1 MEYPEIDAY
10 ASLDSPIHWFDPRAK
25 LVSFTFL
32 IFSFVFVNDIR
43 MAFLGF
49 LLSFLILLIS
59 RLPLEFAFKRI
70 RMVFFFLFPLLL
82 VMPFTVDGK
91 ELFNIEGISF
101 TMDGLIFASL
111 VITRALAAVTLALTM
126 LATTRF
132 DITMKALYSLK
143 IPGILVQMLMFTYRY
158 IFVITDEFSR
168 MWESM
173 ECKGFSLKANYHGLS
188 IFGNM
193 LGMIIIKS
201 YDRTRRV
208 YESMVSKGYDGKP
221 GTLINLKMGAKDYV
235 LSTCM
240 VGIAI
245 LVHIYQF
252 IFLIKL

>member
-10 ASLDSPIHWFDPRAK
+10 SSMDSPIHRFDPRAK
-25 LVSFTFL
+25 IVSFTFL
-32 IFSFVFVNDIR
+32 IFSLVFVNDIR
-43 MAFLGF
+43 VAFSGLVF
-49 LLSFLILLIS
+49 SFFILLVS
-59 RLPLEFAFKRI
+59 RLPPGFALKRI

-82 VMPFTVDGK
+82 VMPLTVEGR
-91 ELFNIEGISF
+91 EIANISGISV
-101 TMDGLIFASL
+101 TLDGLIFASL
-111 VITRALAAVTLALTM
+111 IIMRALAAVTLALTM

-132 DITMKALYSLK
+132 DMTMKTLYALK
-143 IPGILVQMLMFTYRY
+143 IPGTLVQMLMFTYRY

-208 YESMVSKGYDGKP
+208 YESMVSKGYSGRP
-221 GTLINLKMGAKDYV
+221 RTLVHLKMSAKDYV

-245 LVHIYQF
+245 FVHAYQF
-252 IFLIKL
+252 I

>member
-1 MEYPEIDAY
+1 
-10 ASLDSPIHWFDPRAK
+10 
-25 LVSFTFL
+25 
-32 IFSFVFVNDIR
+32 
-43 MAFLGF
+43 
-49 LLSFLILLIS
+49 
-59 RLPLEFAFKRI
+59 
-70 RMVFFFLFPLLL
+70 
-82 VMPFTVDGK
+82 
-91 ELFNIEGISF
+91 
-101 TMDGLIFASL
+101 
-111 VITRALAAVTLALTM
+111 
-126 LATTRF
+126 
-132 DITMKALYSLK
+132 MKALYSLK

>member
-10 ASLDSPIHWFDPRAK
+10 ASMDSPIHRFDPRAK
-25 LVSFTFL
+25 MVSFTLL
-32 IFSFVFVNDIR
+32 IFSLVFVNDIR
-43 MAFLGF
+43 IAFSGF
-49 LLSFLILLIS
+49 VFSFLILLIS
-59 RLPLEFAFKRI
+59 RLPLGFALKRI

-82 VMPFTVDGK
+82 VMPLTVEGR
-91 ELFNIEGISF
+91 EITNISGISV
-101 TMDGLIFASL
+101 TLDGVIFASL
-111 VITRALAAVTLALTM
+111 IIIRALAAVTLALTM

-132 DITMKALYSLK
+132 DITMKALYALK
-143 IPGILVQMLMFTYRY
+143 IPGTLVQMLMFTYRY

-208 YESMVSKGYDGKP
+208 YESMVAKGYSGRP
-221 GTLINLKMGAKDYV
+221 RTLVHLKMGAKDYV

-245 LVHIYQF
+245 FVHTYQ
-252 IFLIKL
+252 LI

>member
-10 ASLDSPIHWFDPRAK
+10 ASMDSPIHRFDPRAK
-25 LVSFTFL
+25 IVSFTLL
-32 IFSFVFVNDIR
+32 IFSFVFVNEIR
-43 MAFLGF
+43 IALLGF
-49 LLSFLILLIS
+49 LFSFLILLIS
-59 RLPLEFAFKRI
+59 RLPLAFALKRI

-82 VMPFTVDGK
+82 VMPLTVEGR
-91 ELFNIEGISF
+91 EVLNITGISVSF
-101 TMDGLIFASL
+101 DGLIFASL
-111 VITRALAAVTLALTM
+111 IIIRALAAVTLALIM

-132 DITMKALYSLK
+132 DITIKALYALK
-143 IPGILVQMLMFTYRY
+143 VPGTLVQMLMFTYRY

-173 ECKGFSLKANYHGLS
+173 ECKGFRLKANYHGLS
-188 IFGNM
+188 IFGNI

-208 YESMVSKGYDGKP
+208 YESMVAKGYSGKP
-221 GTLINLKMGAKDYV
+221 NTLVHLHMSTKDYV

-245 LVHIYQF
+245 FVHVYQLMF
-252 IFLIKL
+252 TV

>member
-10 ASLDSPIHWFDPRAK
+10 ASIDSPIHRFDPRAK
-25 LVSFTFL
+25 IVSFTLL
-32 IFSFVFVNDIR
+32 IFSFVFVDDIR
-43 MAFLGF
+43 IALFGF
-49 LLSFLILLIS
+49 LFSFLILLIS
-59 RLPLEFAFKRI
+59 RLPLGFALKRI

-82 VMPFTVDGK
+82 VMPLTVEGR
-91 ELFNIEGISF
+91 ELINIGGISVSL
-101 TMDGLIFASL
+101 DGLVFASL
-111 VITRALAAVTLALTM
+111 IIIRALAAVTFALTM

-132 DITMKALYSLK
+132 DLTMKALYALN
-143 IPGILVQMLMFTYRY
+143 IPGTLVQMLLFTYRY
-158 IFVITDEFSR
+158 IFVIIDEFSR

-208 YESMVSKGYDGKP
+208 YESMIAKGYTGKP
-221 GTLINLKMGAKDYV
+221 RTLVHLKMSKKDYV

-245 LVHIYQF
+245 FVHAYQLV
-252 IFLIKL
+252 LLW